1 MSNLFSRLVSAM
13 TNRQSKTFLEV
24 VREYMSKDAIENNL
38 SETTKDK
45 HEFMY
50 NNLERFLKETS
61 LQLDVHEVKIKHMEA
76 FKIWLMTNTKA
87 RSPEHI
93 SRHLRLCRNAL
104 DHAVNQEY
112 IEANKLKS
120 IKLKKGPE
128 KDVVSLDLAEVA
140 RLKAFEP
147 DLLHEAVTRDLFL
160 FQCYTGLSFMDLW
173 LFQVKDENVKNHKKI
188 TFITCEKGRGKN
200 KREYWTELI
209 PEARLILRAYKG
221 KFPKIHNQSY
231 NRTIRKIA
239 MFCGITK
246 HVTTHTGRKTF
257 ATLKRAKGYSIP
269 AIADMLGNT
278 EKVAR
283 KHYVNRTKELV
294 IAEILKNE
302 KNYTNN

>member
-1 MSNLFSRLVSAM
+1 M
-13 TNRQSKTFLEV
+13 TSQQSKPFLEV
-24 VREYMSKDAIENNL
+24 VREHMCKDAIENNL
-38 SETTKDK
+38 SDKTKEK

-50 NNLERFLKETS
+50 NNLSKFLQETA
-61 LQLDVHEVKIKHMEA
+61 LVLDAHEVKIKHMEA

-112 IEANKLKS
+112 IEANKLVA

-128 KDVVSLDLAEVA
+128 KEVVSLDLNEVE

-173 LFQVKDENVKNHKKI
+173 LFQVKDESVKNHKKI

-200 KREYWTELI
+200 KKEYWTELM
-209 PEARLILRAYKG
+209 PEARLILKSYKG
-221 KFPKIHNQSY
+221 KFPRLHNQSY
-231 NRTIRKIA
+231 NRTLRHIA
-239 MFCGITK
+239 MMCGISK
-246 HVTTHTGRKTF
+246 HITTHIGRKTF

-302 KNYTNN
+302 KQ